1 MDGFIKNLN
10 LCRHIKSEAK
20 SRGHDDSLATRVG
33 SILKKCSSLL
43 PSSGRRATTPTKRKQ
58 ELYVAKMEMEEPHE
72 NIIMIRGFPVSF
84 PKVSNRRHGAYE
96 KCKT

>member
-1 MDGFIKNLN
+1 
-10 LCRHIKSEAK
+10 
-20 SRGHDDSLATRVG
+20 
-33 SILKKCSSLL
+33 
-43 PSSGRRATTPTKRKQ
+43 
-58 ELYVAKMEMEEPHE
+58 MEMEEPHE